1 MSNHSNLLS
10 RIVIEASYCHGKPCI
25 KGHQIWVSSILSDL
39 AEGMTVKDILHR
51 YPALE
56 REDIL
61 ACFAYAAEMTQDITE
76 VVGKIVMIQ
85 QGAVLEYQYT
95 EEDSGR

>member
-1 MSNHSNLLS
+1 MSSHSNLLS
-10 RIVIEASYCHGKPCI
+10 RIIIDANYDYGKPCI
-25 KGHQIWVSSILSDL
+25 KGHQIWVSSILNDL
-39 AEGMTVKDILHR
+39 ATGMTVKDILDQ
-51 YPALE
+51 YPELE

-85 QGAVLEYQYT
+85 QGGILEYQW
-95 EEDSGR
+95 D